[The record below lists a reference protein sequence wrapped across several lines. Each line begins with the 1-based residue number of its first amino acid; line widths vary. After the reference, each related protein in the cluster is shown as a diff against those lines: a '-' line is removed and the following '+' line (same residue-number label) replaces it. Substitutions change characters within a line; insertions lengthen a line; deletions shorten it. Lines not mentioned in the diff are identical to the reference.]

1 MAKTALRTD
10 ADFEAFYD
18 IHWKYVYRLC
28 FTYMKIEADA
38 EDCTEDV
45 FVKVLTGD
53 FAFEDETHERKWLTV
68 TAINLCK
75 DRLKSYARKN
85 VSSIDD
91 DMMPEIAAPEP
102 DDHSDI
108 LEAVMNLPPKLKDVI
123 WLYYYEGYST
133 DEIAAT
139 LGRPPSTVRNQ
150 MRDARNLLRN
160 VLGGSETR

>member
-18 IHWKYVYRLC
+18 RHWKNVYRLC

-53 FAFEDETHERKWLTV
+53 FTFEDETHERKWLTV

-85 VSSIDD
+85 VGSIDD

-102 DDHSDI
+102 EYHSDI

-160 VLGGSETR
+160 VIEGSETR